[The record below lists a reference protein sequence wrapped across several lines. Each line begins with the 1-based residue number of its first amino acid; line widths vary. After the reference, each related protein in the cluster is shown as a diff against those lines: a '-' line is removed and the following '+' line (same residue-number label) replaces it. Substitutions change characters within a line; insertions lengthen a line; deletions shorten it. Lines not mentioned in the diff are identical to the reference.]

1 MTTILY
7 FASLK
12 SRLGLARET
21 AAVPSHIASIAD
33 LVDWLKTVSPAHAEA
48 FADLKAVRVA
58 VNHEHTSFDAAIKPG
73 DEIAFFPPVTGG

>member
-21 AAVPSHIASIAD
+21 AAIPSHIASIAD
-33 LVDWLKTVSPAHAEA
+33 LVEWLKSLSPKHAEA
-48 FADLKAVRVA
+48 FADLKSLRVA
-58 VNHEHTSFDAAIKPG
+58 VNQEHVGFDAAIKAG